1 MEAVSD
7 MKDLKRED
15 SDNSGSSDASL
26 SEPNHLKEKQK

>member
-26 SEPNHLKEKQK
+26 SEPVPLKEQQR